1 MRATDFEYH
10 HPVLLHEL
18 IVIAAFCTY
27 MADREDV
34 VWRFIKQYP
43 ERRALEH
50 AFFLAATLLIGA
62 GAALCSWARASA
74 DPVAAPARAI
84 SSRSFEHL
92 QFLGEWLFAVGLA
105 SLAPLLGCIVLVVV
119 EAIRL
124 LRLMLRHNHHAQML
138 QSSGLSLVPDKPK
151 ATGGWGR
158 ALRIDAGK
166 WGLFLTMIVFTI
178 TLTDRL
184 AEYLAAASVLLWVLV
199 NLPCWLRRKESRKVP

>member
-50 AFFLAATLLIGA
+50 ALFLAATLFIGI

-74 DPVAAPARAI
+74 ESVTSPARAI

-105 SLAPLLGCIVLVVV
+105 SLAPLWGCILLVAG

-124 LRLMLRHNHHAQML
+124 IRLIRRDERNVQVLE
-138 QSSGLSLVPDKPK
+138 SSSTRVTGHPDR
-151 ATGGWGR
+151 TGTPWAR
-158 ALRIDAGK
+158 AIRIEAGK

-178 TLTDRL
+178 TLIDRL
-184 AEYLAAASVLLWVLV
+184 AEYLAGASVLLWVLV
-199 NLPCWLRRKESRKVP
+199 NLPCWLRRKESRRVP